1 MTASY
6 CSMVPHGYYLSHSG
20 VQGKSG
26 RYPLGSGDR
35 PYQRLERARRPGF
48 FARRKEAKRQK
59 ELLEKKKKLLE
70 ENRKKQE
77 EAARLKADKERV
89 LREGTATEVRQ
100 YLGELSNQE
109 LAQAVER
116 IQWMKRLDT
125 FTEAE
130 AKKAAGKSTFEQVD
144 QFMTNLGKVNKWGET
159 AINSYKN
166 AKVIV
171 DFMQRASAESKMAKE
186 SGIKNP
192 YIRQYEKQKKEKAS
206 K

>member
-6 CSMVPHGYYLSHSG
+6 CSVVPHGYYLSHAG

-70 ENRKKQE
+70 ETRKKQE

-89 LREGTATEVRQ
+89 LREGSATEIKR

-109 LAQAVER
+109 LQSAVER
-116 IQWMKRLDT
+116 IQWMQKLDSYV
-125 FTEAE
+125 EKDS
-130 AKKAAGKSTFEQVD
+130 KKAAGKTTFEQVD
-144 QFMTNLGKVNKWGET
+144 SFMEKLSKVNKWGET
-159 AINSYKN
+159 SIKTYENTKKIMDYL
-166 AKVIV
+166 
-171 DFMQRASAESKMAKE
+171 SKAANKA
-186 SGIKNP
+186 
-192 YIRQYEKQKKEKAS
+192 QQDEKKRK
-206 K
+206 